1 MQPAV
6 DQNVSPERPRGSVL
20 VVDDEEQIRRLVSI
34 ALRRAGYEVT
44 VAADGE
50 EALARIA
57 EATPDL
63 VVSDVMM
70 PGLDGFALLSKLRAD
85 PATRAIP
92 VILLTAKGAL
102 EDRVTGLT
110 LGADDYLPKPFEMA
124 ELLARVRAKIERPP
138 VPSDELPRDRQTRLL
153 SERSLLNA
161 LGREVERASRSG
173 RTGILAFL
181 TLDEL
186 PRIRQRLGTRADA
199 AVAKQFASLLL
210 SEAGAL
216 DVVARDHEGRF
227 AMLIPEISPEAAQ
240 KRLELLA
247 QRIVQATFTAAG
259 EQVRLT
265 PVIGF
270 ATFDGE
276 TNAAG
281 VREQALIALAVAEI
295 RLDLQPV
302 RYEPKLSVIV
312 ANHRAGS
319 IRRSAR
325 WPKREAL
332 RTPMQIVFTYLLGMG
347 VPLLAYFTFS
357 GHGIDVAQPMYC
369 VVVVSLLVTSF
380 FIWIE
385 GFEALRPT
393 EIPAQPGA
401 PYPPATAVIAA
412 YLPNEAATIADTIE
426 AFLRI
431 EYPGPLQIILA
442 YNTPRDL
449 PVEARLRE
457 IAQRDSRFLPLR
469 VRQSTSKAQNV
480 NAALAEATG
489 EFVGIFDA
497 DHHPAPDSFER
508 AWRWLSNGYDVVQGH
523 CVIRNGAES
532 WVSKTVAVEF
542 EAIYAVSHPGRAR
555 LHGFGIFG
563 GSNGYWKT
571 EMLRRIRMHG
581 FMLTEDIDSSLRVIE
596 SGGKIACDPQ
606 LISRELAPVTFRALW
621 NQRMRWAQGWF
632 QVSLK
637 HLWRGVRSPH
647 LTLRQKLGLAY
658 LLGWREIYPWLSFQ
672 IFPIIAFWAWE
683 KGGLD
688 QLDWLIPIFV
698 LTTLFTLSAGPG
710 QTLFAYLLAVP
721 EIRQHRWWFWR
732 YLIISVLAYTELKN
746 LIARVAQHKEVMR
759 ERQWKVTPRAATA
772 EAEQAS

>member
-1 MQPAV
+1 MQPAM
-6 DQNVSPERPRGSVL
+6 DQKPSPQRPRGSVL

-34 ALRRAGYEVT
+34 ALRRAGYDVT
-44 VAADGE
+44 VAADGG

-92 VILLTAKGAL
+92 VILLTAKGSV
-102 EDRVTGLT
+102 EDRVTGLD
-110 LGADDYLPKPFEMA
+110 LGPDDYLPKPFEMA
-124 ELLARVRAKIERPP
+124 ELLARVRAKIDRPP

-173 RTGILAFL
+173 RSGVLVLL
-181 TLDEL
+181 TLHEL
-186 PRIRQRLGTRADA
+186 PRIRQRLGARAEA
-199 AVAKQFASLLL
+199 AVAKQVAALLL
-210 SEAGAL
+210 QESGAL
-216 DVVARDHEGRF
+216 DAVARDQEGRF
-227 AMLIPEISPEAAQ
+227 AILIPEITPEAAQ
-240 KRLELLA
+240 RRLEALA
-247 QRIVQATFTAAG
+247 QRIVRQTFTAAG

-270 ATFDGE
+270 AAFDGDA
-276 TNAAG
+276 TPAT
-281 VREQALIALAVAEI
+281 VRDQAVIALAVAEI

-302 RYEPKLSVIV
+302 RYEPKLSAMVD
-312 ANHRAGS
+312 HRRAHPA
-319 IRRSAR
+319 RRFAR
-325 WPKREAL
+325 WPRRDAL
-332 RTPMQIVFTYLLGMG
+332 RTPTQIIFTYLLGMG
-347 VPLLAYFTFS
+347 VPLLAYFTFPAY
-357 GHGIDVAQPMYC
+357 GIDLAQPMYC
-369 VVVVSLLVTSF
+369 VVVVGLLITSF

-385 GFEALRPT
+385 GFMALAPT
-393 EIPAQPGA
+393 EIPDEPGA
-401 PYPPATAVIAA
+401 PYPPATAIIAA
-412 YLPNEAATIADTIE
+412 YLPNEAATIGETIE

-457 IAQRDSRFLPLR
+457 IAQRDARFLPLR
-469 VRQSTSKAQNV
+469 VRHSTSKAQNV

-489 EFVGIFDA
+489 EFTGIFDA
-497 DHHPAPDSFER
+497 DHHPAPDAFER

-571 EMLRRIRMHG
+571 EVLRRIRMHG

-606 LISRELAPVTFRALW
+606 LISHELAPVTFRALW

-647 LTLRQKLGLAY
+647 LTARQKLGLTY

-672 IFPIIAFWAWE
+672 IFPIIVYWAWE

-688 QLDWLIPIFV
+688 KLDWLIPIFV
-698 LTTLFTLSAGPG
+698 LTTVFTLSAGPG

-759 ERQWKVTPRAATA
+759 ERQWKVTPRTATA
-772 EAEQAS
+772 EAERAS